1 MWIKAAVNYL
11 RYYTSIHLE
20 IIRKPTGNL
29 AICRP
34 RSPNRA
40 LTHTKQRYQ
49 LLNQVIHF
57 LKGIIGRPH
66 YCKPLVVAQVYQEE
80 KKKKKAARINFW
92 ATFKEGIGFRSTFLR
107 HRDLRLSAPRNF
119 DSCCGVI

>member
-80 KKKKKAARINFW
+80 KKKKSRENKFLGNIQRRHWFSKHIFTASRSAV
-92 ATFKEGIGFRSTFLR
+92 IGTT
-107 HRDLRLSAPRNF
+107 
-119 DSCCGVI
+119 